1 MNNKE
6 QILAFAKERGIE
18 HFIHF
23 TNVLNLPSI
32 LSQGLL
38 PRSTLDY
45 NLCDYIHNDDLRL
58 DGLEESISVSITS
71 PNYKMFYKLRC
82 DNPSQNWVVLVL
94 DATQI
99 LNLDCAFCYTNAAHS
114 SVSSIS
120 LSERRKYSTF
130 KTLFNEKQDKPSRSE
145 MGLCSYEPTDP
156 QAEIL
161 VFNSIPISAIE
172 FVFFNDGN
180 IMEQYAPLLNN
191 ANIAFKRE
199 EGYYYP
205 RHDFRFWQ

>member
-58 DGLEESISVSITS
+58 DGLGNLYPCQLLLQIT
-71 PNYKMFYKLRC
+71 RC
-82 DNPSQNWVVLVL
+82 
-94 DATQI
+94 
-99 LNLDCAFCYTNAAHS
+99 FTN
-114 SVSSIS
+114 
-120 LSERRKYSTF
+120 
-130 KTLFNEKQDKPSRSE
+130 
-145 MGLCSYEPTDP
+145 
-156 QAEIL
+156 
-161 VFNSIPISAIE
+161 
-172 FVFFNDGN
+172 
-180 IMEQYAPLLNN
+180 
-191 ANIAFKRE
+191 
-199 EGYYYP
+199 
-205 RHDFRFWQ
+205 